1 MLVSWRFCQYLKLR
15 LRSLSFVESFYAE
28 LWFPPSTH
36 LCGVCPPWTLCA
48 ALYWLVLCGETHA
61 SLRWIILQC
70 DIVLCICCWI
80 RLLRSFRIFFPCYV
94 LFGFSIRVISS
105 HMEWFGNI
113 FGKYLKVWW
122 SSVVWQNSFMMSPDP
137 RIFLHEF
144 QFKNSFTYCRCS
156 QVLKFFQ
163 RLWNFVFL
171 SFWLPDL
178 CGWAWNPSCR
188 PVLVV

>member
-28 LWFPPSTH
+28 LWVPPSTH

-80 RLLRSFRIFFPCYV
+80 WLLISFRIFFPCYV
-94 LFGFSIRVISS
+94 LFGFSIRVISC

-113 FGKYLKVWW
+113 FGKFLKVWC

-137 RIFLHEF
+137 RIFLHE
-144 QFKNSFTYCRCS
+144 SFSLRILLLIVGVVRCYN
-156 QVLKFFQ
+156 FF
-163 RLWNFVFL
+163 RGYGILCFCHFDFL
-171 SFWLPDL
+171 ICVVEHGTPRVDL
-178 CGWAWNPSCR
+178 F
-188 PVLVV
+188 